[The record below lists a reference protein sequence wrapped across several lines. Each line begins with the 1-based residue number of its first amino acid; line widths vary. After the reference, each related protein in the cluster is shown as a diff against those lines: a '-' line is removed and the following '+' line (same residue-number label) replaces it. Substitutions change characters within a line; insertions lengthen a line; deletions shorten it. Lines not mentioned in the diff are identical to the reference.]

1 LPDDPSLE
9 NREAR
14 MLPWWVER
22 VLGIEVRRPDAETL
36 PRPLVKTRR
45 QSLTAHPDGVVS
57 AVLLRLVERGY
68 AELAVSQRRAW
79 LVATYH
85 LAVQNGGHEEY
96 FGTFGVGRA
105 AEART
110 ALDEIGAKAAR
121 DVLDEAIQRHVSIPG
136 ETGARE
142 IGSSRRPWSPVRYE
156 DLDEAFRAEATQI
169 EAALRREIQA
179 HAPDFIVV
187 EE

>member
-1 LPDDPSLE
+1 MGLDVAPD
-9 NREAR
+9 
-14 MLPWWVER
+14 
-22 VLGIEVRRPDAETL
+22 
-36 PRPLVKTRR
+36 RPLVKTRR

-68 AELAVSQRRAW
+68 ADLAVSQRRAW

-85 LAVQNGGHEEY
+85 LAVQNGGHEDY
-96 FGTFGVGRA
+96 FRSFGVGRA
-105 AEART
+105 AETRSALEELGAR
-110 ALDEIGAKAAR
+110 APRE
-121 DVLDEAIQRHVSIPG
+121 VLDEAIQRHVSTPG

-156 DLDEAFRAEATQI
+156 DLDEAFHAEATRI

>member
-1 LPDDPSLE
+1 
-9 NREAR
+9 
-14 MLPWWVER
+14 MLPWWLER

-45 QSLTAHPDGVVS
+45 HSLAAHPDGVVS

-85 LAVQNGGHEEY
+85 LAVQNGGHEDY
-96 FGTFGVGRA
+96 FRTFGVGRA
-105 AEART
+105 AETRS
-110 ALDEIGAKAAR
+110 ALEELGASASR
-121 DVLDEAIQRHVSIPG
+121 EVLDEAIQRHVSTPG
-136 ETGARE
+136 ETGVRAV
-142 IGSSRRPWSPVRYE
+142 GSSRRAWSPVRYE
-156 DLDEAFRAEATQI
+156 DLDEAFGAVAPELERAV
-169 EAALRREIQA
+169 RRDVQA
-179 HAPDFIVV
+179 HVTDFVVV